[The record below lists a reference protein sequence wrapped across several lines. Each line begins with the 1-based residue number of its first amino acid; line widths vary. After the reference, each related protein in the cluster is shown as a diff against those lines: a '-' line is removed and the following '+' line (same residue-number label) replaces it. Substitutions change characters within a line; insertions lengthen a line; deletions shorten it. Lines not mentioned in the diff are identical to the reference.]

1 MSNLDSQQAASGQL
15 QVRQVPHIA
24 NHFRLQW
31 EEVQNA
37 YVLLYP
43 EGMVKLNESAG
54 EILSRCNGKATIAEI
69 IAALTEKFPEANEQ
83 DIQQDVLE
91 FFADAIN
98 QRWAYVE

>member
-1 MSNLDSQQAASGQL
+1 MPNPESQQKTPQQL
-15 QVRQVPHIA
+15 RVQQVPHIA
-24 NHFRLQW
+24 KHFRLQW

-54 EILSRCNGKATIAEI
+54 EILSRCNGKASIAEI
-69 IAALTEKFPEANEQ
+69 VAALCEKFPEANEQ

-91 FFADAIN
+91 FFADAIS